1 MPGFSSAKG
10 NVVRKPGDKRL
21 AQALDKD
28 ECHDGGQEEKDEGN
42 DNGKDARCHAILPIN
57 PLDVIVEVDAEVVA
71 ALLCGSFASHGSSP
85 PLRQ

>member
-1 MPGFSSAKG
+1 MRCGFSSAKG
-10 NVVRKPGDKRL
+10 NVVKQATTP